1 MLFAALYALLAAI
14 ATLVNI
20 GSQAITV
27 AIYHGPYAVPLSV
40 MVGTGVGLLLKYVL
54 DKRYVFRF
62 KSTSAAHDG
71 RLFMLYAVMGL
82 VTTAIFWGVE
92 FGFYS
97 LFGTAQMRYVGGAI
111 GLAIG
116 YVSKYQLDKR
126 YVFVTPTSTNVGIT
140 T

>member
-27 AIYHGPYAVPLSV
+27 AIYHGPYAVPLSII
-40 MVGTGVGLLLKYVL
+40 VGTGVGLVLKYVL
-54 DKRYVFRF
+54 DKRYIFRF
-62 KSTSAAHDG
+62 KSTGAAHDG
-71 RLFMLYAVMGL
+71 RLFILYSVMGL
-82 VTTAIFWGVE
+82 VTTAIFWGAE
-92 FGFYS
+92 YGFYA
-97 LFGTAQMRYVGGAI
+97 LFGTAQMRYVGGVV

-126 YVFVTPTSTNVGIT
+126 YVFVTPPAAGLAET